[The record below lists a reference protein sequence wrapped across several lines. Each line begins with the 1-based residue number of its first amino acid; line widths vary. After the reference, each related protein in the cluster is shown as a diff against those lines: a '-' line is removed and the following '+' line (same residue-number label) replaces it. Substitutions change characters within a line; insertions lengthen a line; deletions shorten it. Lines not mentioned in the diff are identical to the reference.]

1 MNKTNVDNNV
11 AKKVQEIID
20 KLIQYSKTKL
30 INPMAFL
37 GGINLL
43 LKNKKIFTRQELENV
58 YKSTVKEVENI
69 TKSNLNIGGRF
80 HANTYPDR
88 MASKYGAFIILSEN
102 KIQLPSFIVN
112 LPQKDQKRVK
122 RFVLEKIVK
131 AQRKKIGS
139 IQLIDTDKKRIDL
152 ARDKDKFI
160 QFLAKELK
168 RSANSFEITC
178 FAILKIFLEKFAC
191 KLYRSSRTN
200 ARDTGIDI
208 STDYGVV
215 YQIKKFKI
223 RKKREVEKI
232 LKEVQINF
240 DHSRIEDGKLILVI
254 EDIDKNFKHLILD
267 KNIKMFKVREILKI
281 ANQIDETEDRMKV
294 LRVIY
299 DENRR
304 ELESDIKI

>member
-1 MNKTNVDNNV
+1 MSNADID
-11 AKKVQEIID
+11 KKVQKIID

-30 INPMAFL
+30 INPIAFL
-37 GGINLL
+37 GSINLL
-43 LKNKKIFTRQELENV
+43 LKDKKIFSRQELEDA
-58 YKSTVKEVENI
+58 YKSAVKEVKKI
-69 TKSNLNIGGRF
+69 TRSNLNIGGRF
-80 HANTYPDR
+80 HTDTYPDR
-88 MASKYGAFIILSEN
+88 MASKYGAFVILSEN

-112 LPQKDQKRVK
+112 LSKKNQKRAK
-122 RFVLEKIVK
+122 RLVLEKIVK
-131 AQRKKIGS
+131 AQREKIGS
-139 IQLIDTDKKRIDL
+139 IQLIDTDKKRVGL

-160 QFLAKELK
+160 LFLAKELK

-215 YQIKKFKI
+215 YQVKKFRIKK
-223 RKKREVEKI
+223 KKEVEKI

-240 DHSRIEDGKLILVI
+240 DRSRIEDGKLILVI
-254 EDIDKNFKHLILD
+254 EDIDKNFKHFILD
-267 KNIKMFKVREILKI
+267 KNIKMFKMKEILKI
-281 ANQIDETEDRMKV
+281 ANQIDEVEDRMKV
-294 LRVIY
+294 LRIIY

>member
-1 MNKTNVDNNV
+1 MSNADID
-11 AKKVQEIID
+11 KKIQKIID

-43 LKNKKIFTRQELENV
+43 LKDKKIFSRKELEDA
-58 YKSTVKEVENI
+58 YKSAVKEVKKI
-69 TKSNLNIGGRF
+69 TRSNLNIGGRF
-80 HANTYPDR
+80 HADTYPDR
-88 MASKYGAFIILSEN
+88 MASKYGAFVILSEN

-112 LPQKDQKRVK
+112 LSKKNQKRAK
-122 RFVLEKIVK
+122 RLVLEKIVK
-131 AQRKKIGS
+131 VQREKIGS
-139 IQLIDTDKKRIDL
+139 IQFIDTDKKRIGL
-152 ARDKDKFI
+152 ARDKYKFI

-215 YQIKKFKI
+215 YQVKKFRIKK
-223 RKKREVEKI
+223 KKEVEKI

-240 DHSRIEDGKLILVI
+240 DRGRIEDGKLIPEI
-254 EDIDKNFKHLILD
+254 EDFDNNFK
-267 KNIKMFKVREILKI
+267 
-281 ANQIDETEDRMKV
+281 
-294 LRVIY
+294 
-299 DENRR
+299 
-304 ELESDIKI
+304 